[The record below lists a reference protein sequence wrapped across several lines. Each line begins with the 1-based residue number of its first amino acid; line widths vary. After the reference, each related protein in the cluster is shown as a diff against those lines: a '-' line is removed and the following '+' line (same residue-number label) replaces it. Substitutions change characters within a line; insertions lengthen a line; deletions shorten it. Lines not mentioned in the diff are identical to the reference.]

1 MIEFDFDA
9 AQLEAAAEG
18 LNGSRE
24 QIEAAR
30 ARALRKTGQR
40 FSTAVKREV
49 AKRER
54 MPQKAIADRFFIS
67 RVANGDDEVT
77 IWIGTFD
84 VDPFS
89 IGKPSQTASGVKVG
103 RRSYQG
109 AFLGTIYTAREKV
122 WIRLR
127 SPHYS
132 PELYPTRKQHHS
144 GYRGDLSAGEFGHR
158 FPVVKA
164 AVPIDETV
172 NGVAA
177 QKEGEMGEEFLKIF
191 KQELNYEIF
200 IKGMA

>member
-1 MIEFDFDA
+1 MINIDFDQ
-9 AQLEAAAEG
+9 AQIEAAAEG
-18 LNGSRE
+18 LNGTKE

-30 ARALRKTGQR
+30 ARALRKTGKR

-54 MPQKAIADRFFIS
+54 MPQKAIGDRFFIS
-67 RVANGDDEVT
+67 RVAKGGDEVT
-77 IWIGTFD
+77 IWIGTFN

-89 IGKPSQTASGVKVG
+89 IGKPSQTGAGVRVG

-127 SPHYS
+127 SKHYS
-132 PELYPTRKQHHS
+132 PDLYPTKKQHHA
-144 GYRGDLSAGEFGHR
+144 GYRGSLSAGEFGHR

-164 AVPIDETV
+164 SVPIEETV
-172 NGVAA
+172 KSVAD
-177 QKEGEMGEEFLKIF
+177 KLEGEIGEEFVKIF

-200 IKGMA
+200 IKGMG

>member
-1 MIEFDFDA
+1 MIAIDFDQA
-9 AQLEAAAEG
+9 RLEAAAEG
-18 LNGSRE
+18 LNGTKE

-54 MPQKAIADRFFIS
+54 IPQKAIADRFFIS
-67 RVANGDDEVT
+67 RVAKGGDEVS
-77 IWIGTFD
+77 IWIGTFN

-89 IGKPSQTASGVKVG
+89 IGKPSQTGAGVRVG

-109 AFLGTIYTAREKV
+109 AFLATIYTAREKV

-132 PELYPTRKQHHS
+132 PDLYPVKKQHHA
-144 GYRGDLSAGEFGHR
+144 GYRGNLSASQFSR

-164 AVPIDETV
+164 AIPIEETV
-172 NGVAA
+172 KSVADK
-177 QKEGEMGEEFLKIF
+177 QEGEMGEEFLKIF
-191 KQELNYEIF
+191 KQELNYELF